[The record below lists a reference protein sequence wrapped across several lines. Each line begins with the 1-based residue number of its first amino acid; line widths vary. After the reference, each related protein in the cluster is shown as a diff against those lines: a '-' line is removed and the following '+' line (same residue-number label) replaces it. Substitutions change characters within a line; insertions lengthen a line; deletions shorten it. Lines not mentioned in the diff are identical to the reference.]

1 MLTRVKRKIWR
12 TTCLWQAT
20 TPQLPFEIGNLHVK
34 QKTRRQEMRYW
45 HNGWPG
51 KWNLIP
57 TERACAIGGQ
67 SIVNA
72 KTSAPL
78 APELSE
84 AVTLNVN

>member
-1 MLTRVKRKIWR
+1 
-12 TTCLWQAT
+12 
-20 TPQLPFEIGNLHVK
+20 
-34 QKTRRQEMRYW
+34 MRYW

-72 KTSAPL
+72 KTNVPL